1 MRTREKEA
9 QLLLSKALK
18 LLGRERSAA
27 DIFFIGDAAM
37 RRLNRVYR
45 GKDKTTNVL
54 SFTAPRNFPRPDLKK
69 DMRFLG
75 EIYLNMRYIEKKG
88 DDWRAMLIHGL
99 LHLLGF
105 DHEKISD
112 KMKMQKLEKTI
123 ALSLN
128 F

>member
-1 MRTREKEA
+1 MRAREEEA
-9 QLLLSKALK
+9 RRLLKKALK
-18 LLGRERSAA
+18 LLGRERSAI
-27 DIFFIGDAAM
+27 DIFFIGDAVM

-54 SFTAPRNFPRPDLKK
+54 SFSAPKNFPRPDLKTETAY
-69 DMRFLG
+69 LG
-75 EIYLNMRYIEKKG
+75 EIYLNMGYIKKEG
-88 DDWRAMLIHGL
+88 EDWRVMLIHGL

-112 KMKMQKLEKTI
+112 KIRMQKLEKSI
-123 ALSLN
+123 ASSLG

>member
-1 MRTREKEA
+1 MRAREEEA
-9 QLLLSKALK
+9 RRLLKKALK
-18 LLGRERSAA
+18 LLGRERSAI
-27 DIFFIGDAAM
+27 DIFFIGDAVM

-54 SFTAPRNFPRPDLKK
+54 SFSAPKNFPRPDLKTETAY
-69 DMRFLG
+69 LG
-75 EIYLNMRYIEKKG
+75 EIYLNMEYIKKEG
-88 DDWRAMLIHGL
+88 EDWRVMLIHGL

-112 KMKMQKLEKTI
+112 KIKMQKLEKSI
-123 ALSLN
+123 ASSLG

>member
-1 MRTREKEA
+1 MRAREEEA
-9 QLLLSKALK
+9 RRLLKKALK
-18 LLGRERSAA
+18 LLGRERSAI
-27 DIFFIGDAAM
+27 DIFFIGDAVM

-54 SFTAPRNFPRPDLKK
+54 SFSAPKNFPRPDLKTETAY
-69 DMRFLG
+69 LG
-75 EIYLNMRYIEKKG
+75 EIYLNMGYIKKEG
-88 DDWRAMLIHGL
+88 EDWRVMLIHGL

-112 KMKMQKLEKTI
+112 KIKMQKLEKSI
-123 ALSLN
+123 ASSLG

>member
-1 MRTREKEA
+1 MPAIEKEA
-9 QLLLSKALK
+9 QRLLKKALK

-54 SFTAPRNFPRPDLKK
+54 SFSAPKNFPRPDLKTGTTY
-69 DMRFLG
+69 LG
-75 EIYLNMRYIEKKG
+75 EIYLNMVYIKKEG
-88 DDWRAMLIHGL
+88 GDWRAMLIHGL

-112 KMKMQKLEKTI
+112 KIRMQKLEKSI
-123 ALSLN
+123 ASSLG

>member
-1 MRTREKEA
+1 MRAREEEA
-9 QLLLSKALK
+9 RRLLKKALK
-18 LLGRERSAA
+18 LLGRERSAI
-27 DIFFIGDAAM
+27 DIFFIGDAVM

-54 SFTAPRNFPRPDLKK
+54 SFSAPKNFPRPDLKTETAY
-69 DMRFLG
+69 LG
-75 EIYLNMRYIEKKG
+75 EIYLNMGYIKKEG
-88 DDWRAMLIHGL
+88 EDWRVMLIHGL

-112 KMKMQKLEKTI
+112 KIRMQKLEKSI
-123 ALSLN
+123 ASSLE

>member
-1 MRTREKEA
+1 MRAREEEA
-9 QLLLSKALK
+9 RRLLKKALK
-18 LLGRERSAA
+18 LLGRERSAI
-27 DIFFIGDAAM
+27 DIFFIGDAVM

-54 SFTAPRNFPRPDLKK
+54 SFSAPKNFPRPDLKTETAY
-69 DMRFLG
+69 LG
-75 EIYLNMRYIEKKG
+75 EIYLNMGYIKKEG
-88 DDWRAMLIHGL
+88 GDWRVMLIHGL

-112 KMKMQKLEKTI
+112 KIRMQKLEKSI
-123 ALSLN
+123 ASSLG